1 MRTNKVEWDGQGALK
16 QIPISV
22 AKTGVYLVVIETG
35 AGKYSEKVIL

>member
-1 MRTNKVEWDGQGALK
+1 
-16 QIPISV
+16 V